1 MHDRVLWAPTHK
13 ATITPTEK
21 EKVMRSLL
29 FLTEKESVP
38 EGCKARHCADGSVQ
52 RKWMPP
58 GEASSPTVLTE
69 SVFLTSAIDV
79 QEKRKEITLDLP
91 NAFCQTDQPSHD
103 SDGDRTIM
111 RIEGPMVLMLQ
122 KIEPGFLADKPS
134 LGRAHK
140 LSG

>member
-1 MHDRVLWAPTHK
+1 MGEKLP
-13 ATITPTEK
+13 TITPTEK
-21 EKVMRSLL
+21 QKAMRSLL

-58 GEASSPTVLTE
+58 DAASSPTVLTE
-69 SVFLTSAIDV
+69 SVLLTSAIDA
-79 QEKRKEITLDLP
+79 QEKKKNITLDLP

-111 RIEGPMVLMLQ
+111 RIEGPMVLILQ
-122 KIEPGFLADKPS
+122 KIEPGFYDDYVLARSRQASISPW
-134 LGRAHK
+134 
-140 LSG
+140 